1 MTKVNNYPSKSELEN
16 KLKTDEPRIIAI
28 GASAGGLEALK
39 AFFDS
44 IPETDKNAYV
54 VIQHLSPDHKSMMG
68 ELLKKNTNLPIR
80 AVNNRMKIKQGYI
93 YLIPPVN
100 NLTFKNN
107 KLNLVDKPK
116 DQSLNLPIDMF
127 FESLSKERKEKAIGI
142 ILSGTG
148 SDGTRGVRAIKERD
162 GMVMVQDPEESKFDG
177 MPQSAIN
184 TGLVD
189 YVLPVS
195 KMAQELKNFI
205 EAPSVFHFKDGDLNY
220 NESELMKILR
230 FVDEKTGLDFREY
243 KHATLARR
251 IARRVNVCKCKSLSD
266 YHEFLINNE
275 EEIEILHRE
284 FLIGVTKFFRDE
296 KVWKVLREEV
306 VPKLVDKKKDGEVIK
321 LWDVACSSG
330 EEAYSF
336 AMIINEEIE
345 RQKKSVDLKI
355 FATDISQ
362 KHLDIGS
369 EAFYPESIV
378 ADIDSELLLKY
389 FISRPDGYKVI
400 DKMRRMVVFSRHNI
414 IKNPPFSN
422 MDLVACRNLLIYFQP
437 GIQNKALNF
446 LQYAL
451 KVGGILVLGTSENVS
466 SQKNNFKVIDRS
478 AKIYRNENTDKRLN
492 TSISQSTTSSNL
504 KSNTREV
511 KRPSYRKTSNPV
523 RNKLTEDLN
532 ETILETFGAASV
544 LIDKDFNIL
553 QAVGEFRKY
562 ANFPVHGFSVNLL
575 DMLGDDLK
583 YVIQNTLKKTRKNR
597 AKLRYKD
604 ASFEHQGEQRAVDI
618 IVKPYHQNARDIGN
632 SFVITF
638 IEKEINLNEV
648 NTLDQL
654 TITTQTKEYVA
665 DLEEELK
672 ETKEEL
678 QTSVEEVET
687 SNEELQAANEELLAS
702 NEELQSTN
710 EELQSVNE
718 EINTVNAE
726 NLQKVEDL
734 AALNADMNNLLDSTD
749 IGVVFLD
756 KDLKIR
762 KFTPAIQRHFNLIES
777 DEGRPIEH
785 FTSSMGKSKL
795 ITRCKEVLSTG
806 KILEK
811 QVITKDRSH
820 YLRRISP
827 YINSNNEVSGVVIA
841 FIDVGLLQRSKEKLI
856 ASEKRFKSF
865 YEEDPVIHISV
876 DAQTQLIVHCN
887 EMAVTRL
894 GYESKE
900 ELIGNPIYDFYDEE
914 SQLRAIK
921 SNKEFKSRGAI
932 VNKEQDMLKANG
944 DLVPVIL
951 NATAEK
957 DLDGRVLTIRYT
969 CVDISAL
976 KKAEN
981 QLKQQHEDLERAN
994 KDLEQF
1000 VSICSHDLQEPLS
1013 TIKFGSDVLGKMYAT
1028 KLDEKGNNYIQY
1040 IKDASTRLSEQIK
1053 ALLEHSRIGRNGQKS
1068 LVNVKEIVEVV
1079 KYDLGKR
1086 IKDTS
1091 AKVSASKLPKIMGHE
1106 VELRLLFQ
1114 NLISNAIKYTPQER
1128 NPVVRIAAYREGEHW
1143 VFSVTDNGYGISEE
1157 DKKNIFTIFNR
1168 VKETKAANEGTG
1180 VGLAHVEKIVQ
1191 LHEGT
1196 IWVESQVNVG
1206 STFYFKLKA

>member
-1 MTKVNNYPSKSELEN
+1 MTKVNNYPSKSELET
-16 KLKTDEPRIIAI
+16 KLKTEEPRVIAV

-39 AFFDS
+39 AFFEGID
-44 IPETDKNAYV
+44 ETDKNAYV
-54 VIQHLSPDHKSMMG
+54 VIQHLSPDHKSMMA

-80 AVNNRMKIKQGYI
+80 EIKDRTTIKQGHI

-100 NLTFKNN
+100 NLTFEDNQ
-107 KLNLVDKPK
+107 LHLIEKPK
-116 DQSLNLPIDMF
+116 RPGLNLPIDMF
-127 FESLSKERKEKAIGI
+127 FEALSRERKEDAIGV

-148 SDGTRGVRAIKERD
+148 SDGTRGVRAIKERN
-162 GMVMVQDPEESKFDG
+162 GMIMVQDPDEAKFDG
-177 MPQSAIN
+177 MPHSAIN
-184 TGLVD
+184 TGMVD
-189 YVLPVS
+189 YILPVS
-195 KMAQELKNFI
+195 KMAQELRSFI
-205 EAPSVFHFKDGDLNY
+205 ESPAVFHFKDGDINY

-230 FVDEKTGLDFREY
+230 FIDEKTGLDFREY

-251 IARRVNVCKCKSLSD
+251 IARRVNVCKCKSISEYYQFIIKND
-266 YHEFLINNE
+266 E
-275 EEIEILHRE
+275 EAEILHRE

-296 KVWKVLREEV
+296 KVWKVLKKEV
-306 VPKLVDKKKDGEVIK
+306 IPKLVDKKKDGDVLK

-330 EEAYSF
+330 EEAFSF
-336 AMIINEEIE
+336 AMIVNEEIE
-345 RQKKSVDLKI
+345 RQKKNIDLKI

-362 KHLDIGS
+362 KHLEIASKG
-369 EAFYPESIV
+369 FYPESIV

-389 FISRPDGYKVI
+389 FISMPDGYEVI
-400 DKMRRMVVFSRHNI
+400 DRMRRMVVFSRHNI

-422 MDLVACRNLLIYFQP
+422 MDMVACRNLLIYFQP

-451 KVGGILVLGTSENVS
+451 KTGGILVLGTSENVS
-466 SQKNNFKVIDRS
+466 SQKNNLKVINRA
-478 AKIYRNENTDKRLN
+478 AKIFQNENT
-492 TSISQSTTSSNL
+492 STRL
-504 KSNTREV
+504 KSNVSQASVSNRLSSEPREV
-511 KRPSYRKTSNPV
+511 QQLTYRKSSNPIK
-523 RNKLTEDLN
+523 NKLTEELN
-532 ETILETFGAASV
+532 ETILDTFGGASV
-544 LIDKDFNIL
+544 FVDKDFNIL

-562 ANFPVHGFSVNLL
+562 ANLPVSGFSVNLL
-575 DMLGDDLK
+575 DMLGTDLK
-583 YVIQNTLKKTRKNR
+583 DIIQSTLKKVKKDNE
-597 AKLRYKD
+597 KLRYKD
-604 ASFEHQGEQRAVDI
+604 ASFEHQGEQKSVDI
-618 IVKPYHQNARDIGN
+618 IVKPYGQSIEDSGAN
-632 SFVITF
+632 FVITF
-638 IEKEINLNEV
+638 IEKEVNLKEV
-648 NTLDQL
+648 KTLGKL
-654 TITTQTKEYVA
+654 TLSSRTKEYVA

-678 QTSVEEVET
+678 QTSIEEIEN

-734 AALNADMNNLLDSTD
+734 AALNADMTNMLESTE
-749 IGVVFLD
+749 IGVIFLD
-756 KDLKIR
+756 RELRIR
-762 KFTPAIQRHFNLIES
+762 KFTPAIQRHFNLIDS

-785 FTSSMGKSKL
+785 FTSSMGKSNL
-795 ITRCKEVLSTG
+795 ITRCKRVLRTG

-811 QVITKDRSH
+811 QVMTKDGSY

-827 YINSNNEVSGVVIA
+827 YVDSNEKISGVVIT
-841 FIDVGLLQRSKEKLI
+841 FIDVGLLQKSKERLI

-876 DAQTQLIVHCN
+876 DPQTQLIVQCN

-894 GYESKE
+894 GYESKDD
-900 ELIGNPIYDFYDEE
+900 LINKPVFDLYNEE
-914 SQLRAIK
+914 SQLKALK
-921 SNKEFKSRGAI
+921 SNKEFKETGAI
-932 VNKEQDMLKANG
+932 VNLEQDMLTASG
-944 DLVPVIL
+944 DLLPVIL

-957 DLDGRVLTIRYT
+957 DLDGKIVTIRYT
-969 CVDISAL
+969 CVDILAL
-976 KKAEN
+976 KQAEMK
-981 QLKQQHEDLERAN
+981 LKQQHDDLERAN

-1013 TIKFGSDVLGKMYAT
+1013 TIKFGSDVLGKMYASQ
-1028 KLDEKGNNYIQY
+1028 LDDKGKDYVKY

-1053 ALLEHSRIGRNGQKS
+1053 ALLEHSRIGRQGEKS
-1068 LVNVKEIVEVV
+1068 LVNTKEIVEVV

-1086 IKDTS
+1086 IKDTN
-1091 AKVSASKLPKIMGHE
+1091 AKVNAGSLPKIMGHE

-1114 NLISNAIKYTPQER
+1114 NLISNAIKYTPKER
-1128 NPVVRIAAYREGEHW
+1128 NPDVRITSFREGAYW
-1143 VFSVTDNGYGISEE
+1143 VFSVMDNGYGISEE

-1168 VKETKAANEGTG
+1168 VKETDENEGTG

-1196 IWVESQVNVG
+1196 IWVESQVGVG

>member
-1 MTKVNNYPSKSELEN
+1 MTKVNNYLSTSELEN
-16 KLKTDEPRIIAI
+16 KLKTDEPRVIAV

-39 AFFDS
+39 SFFEG

-54 VIQHLSPDHKSMMG
+54 VIQHLSPDYKSMMG
-68 ELLKKNTNLPIR
+68 ELLKKNTNLPILEIKDG
-80 AVNNRMKIKQGYI
+80 MKMKQGHI

-100 NLTFKNN
+100 NLTFSDN
-107 KLNLVDKPK
+107 KLHLVEKPK
-116 DQSLNLPIDMF
+116 NQSLNLPIDMF
-127 FESLSKERKEKAIGI
+127 FEALSKERKEKAIGV

-162 GMVMVQDPEESKFDG
+162 GMIMVQDPEEAKFDG

-189 YVLPVS
+189 YVIPVS
-195 KMAQELKNFI
+195 KMAKELINFI
-205 EAPSVFHFKDGDLNY
+205 DSPSVFHFKDGDLNY

-251 IARRVNVCKCKSLSD
+251 IARRVNVCKCNSLSD
-266 YHEFLINNE
+266 YYEFLIKNE

-296 KVWKVLREEV
+296 KVWKILREEV
-306 VPKLVDKKKDGEVIK
+306 IPKMVEKKKDGEVIK

-336 AMIINEEIE
+336 AMCINEEIE
-345 RQKKSVDLKI
+345 KQRKSVDLKI

-362 KHLDIGS
+362 KHLNIGS

-378 ADIDSELLLKY
+378 ADIDSDLLLKY
-389 FISRPDGYKVI
+389 FISKPDGYKVV
-400 DKMRRMVVFSRHNI
+400 DKVRRMVVFSRHNI
-414 IKNPPFSN
+414 IKNPPFNN
-422 MDLVACRNLLIYFQP
+422 MDMVACRNLLIYFQP

-466 SQKNNFKVIDRS
+466 SQKNNFKVINRS
-478 AKIYRNENTDKRLN
+478 AKIYQNENSDKRLDSN
-492 TSISQSTTSSNL
+492 ISQATTSNNL
-504 KSNTREV
+504 TSGLRQIR
-511 KRPSYRKTSNPV
+511 RPSYKKATNPLKT
-523 RNKLTEDLN
+523 KLTEELN
-532 ETILETFGAASV
+532 ETILETFGGASV
-544 LIDKDFNIL
+544 FVDKDFNIL

-562 ANFPVHGFSVNLL
+562 ANLPISGFSVNLL
-575 DMLGDDLK
+575 DMMGSDLK
-583 YVIQNTLKKTRKNR
+583 YIIQSTLKK
-597 AKLRYKD
+597 AKKSNSKVRYKD
-604 ASFEHQGEQRAVDI
+604 ASFEHHEEQRSVDI
-618 IVKPYHQNARDIGN
+618 IVKPYQQKTEDANS

-638 IEKEINLNEV
+638 IEKEVNLKEV
-648 NTLDQL
+648 DTLEKLSL
-654 TITTQTKEYVA
+654 TNRTKEYVA
-665 DLEEELK
+665 DLEDELK

-678 QTSVEEVET
+678 QTSMEEIET

-734 AALNADMNNLLDSTD
+734 AALNSDMNNLLESTE
-749 IGVVFLD
+749 IGVIFLD
-756 KDLKIR
+756 EDLKIR
-762 KFTPAIQRHFNLIES
+762 KFTPAIQRHFNLIDS

-785 FTSSMGKSKL
+785 FTSSMGKSNL
-795 ITRCKEVLSTG
+795 ITRCKRVLRTG

-811 QVITKDRSH
+811 QVMTKDGSH

-827 YINSNNEVSGVVIA
+827 YQNSKDEVNGVVVT
-841 FIDVGLLQRSKEKLI
+841 FIDVGLLQRSKERLI

-876 DAQTQLIVHCN
+876 DPQTQLIVQCN
-887 EMAVTRL
+887 EMAVSKL

-900 ELIGNPIYDFYDEE
+900 DLIDKPILDLYNED
-914 SQLRAIK
+914 SQLRALK
-921 SNKEFKSRGAI
+921 SNKEFKNSGTI
-932 VNKEQDMLKANG
+932 VNMEQEILTASG
-944 DLVPVIL
+944 DLLPVIL

-957 DLDGRVLTIRYT
+957 DLDGKLVTIRYT

-981 QLKQQHEDLERAN
+981 KLKQQREDLERAN

-1013 TIKFGSDVLGKMYAT
+1013 TIKFGSDVLGKLYST
-1028 KLDEKGNNYIQY
+1028 KLDEKGKNYIQY

-1053 ALLEHSRIGRNGQKS
+1053 ALLEHSRIGRHGEKS
-1068 LVNVKEIVEVV
+1068 LVNIKEVVEVV

-1086 IKDTS
+1086 IKDTN
-1091 AKVSASKLPKIMGHE
+1091 AKVNAGTLPKIMGHE

-1114 NLISNAIKYTPQER
+1114 NLISNAIKYTPKER
-1128 NPVVRIAAYREGEHW
+1128 NPDVRIAAYREGMHW

-1168 VKETKAANEGTG
+1168 VKETNGNDGTG

-1196 IWVESQVNVG
+1196 IWVESQVGVG

>member
-1 MTKVNNYPSKSELEN
+1 MTKVNNYPSRSELDT
-16 KLKTDEPRIIAI
+16 KLKTEEPRVIAV

-39 AFFDS
+39 AFFEG

-54 VIQHLSPDHKSMMG
+54 VIQHLSPDFKSMMG

-80 AVNNRMKIKQGYI
+80 EIKNHLKIEQGHI
-93 YLIPPVN
+93 YLIPPAN
-100 NLTFKNN
+100 NLTFKDNQ
-107 KLNLVDKPK
+107 LHLIEKPK

-127 FESLSKERKEKAIGI
+127 FEALAKERKEKAIGI

-162 GMVMVQDPEESKFDG
+162 GMIMVQDPEESKFDG

-195 KMAQELKNFI
+195 KMAKELRNFI
-205 EAPSVFHFKDGDLNY
+205 ESPSVFHFKDGDINY
-220 NESELMKILR
+220 NEGELMKILR
-230 FVDEKTGLDFREY
+230 FIDEQTGLDFREY

-251 IARRVNVCKCKSLSD
+251 IARRVNVCKCNNLLEYYK
-266 YHEFLINNE
+266 FLINNSE
-275 EEIEILHRE
+275 EAEILHRE

-296 KVWKVLREEV
+296 NVWKVLREEV
-306 VPKLVDKKKDGEVIK
+306 IPKLVESKKDGEVIK

-336 AMIINEEIE
+336 AMIIIEEIE

-362 KHLDIGS
+362 KHLEIGS

-400 DKMRRMVVFSRHNI
+400 DKVRRMVVFSRHNI

-422 MDLVACRNLLIYFQP
+422 MDMVACRNLLIYFQP

-466 SQKNNFKVIDRS
+466 SQKDNFKVIDRG
-478 AKIYRNENTDKRLN
+478 AKIFRNENVNKRLN
-492 TSISQSTTSSNL
+492 ASISQTTSTSNL
-504 KSNTREV
+504 TQGTKEIQ
-511 KRPSYRKTSNPV
+511 RPAYRKSSSPV
-523 RNKLTEDLN
+523 KNKLTDELN
-532 ETILETFGAASV
+532 QTIMEVFGGASV
-544 LIDKDFNIL
+544 FVDDNFNIL

-562 ANFPVHGFSVNLL
+562 ANLPVSGFSVNLL
-575 DMLGDDLK
+575 DMLATDLK
-583 YVIQNTLKKTRKNR
+583 YTIQSTLKKAKTENV
-597 AKLRYKD
+597 KLRYQD
-604 ASFEHQGEQRAVDI
+604 ASFEHQGEKKSVDI
-618 IVKPYHQNARDIGN
+618 IVKPFQTKNDDTDTN
-632 SFVITF
+632 FVITF
-638 IEKEINLNEV
+638 IEKEIDLESV
-648 NTLDQL
+648 KTLDKL
-654 TITTQTKEYVA
+654 TLTSRTKEYVA

-678 QTSVEEVET
+678 QTSIEEIET

-734 AALNADMNNLLDSTD
+734 AALNADMNNLLESTD
-749 IGVVFLD
+749 IGVIFLD

-762 KFTPAIQRHFNLIES
+762 KFTPAIQRHFNLIDS

-785 FTSSMGKSKL
+785 FTSSMGKSNL
-795 ITRCKEVLSTG
+795 ITRCKRVLRTS

-811 QVITKDRSH
+811 QVMTKDGSY

-827 YINSNNEVSGVVIA
+827 YINSNDETTGVVIT
-841 FIDVGLLQRSKEKLI
+841 FIDVGLLQRSKEKLV

-876 DAQTQLIVHCN
+876 DPQTQLIVQCN

-894 GYESKE
+894 GYNSKE
-900 ELIGNPIYDFYDEE
+900 DLIDRPVFDLYNEE
-914 SQLRAIK
+914 SQLKALK
-921 SNKEFKSRGAI
+921 SNKEFKDTGAI
-932 VNKEQDMLKANG
+932 VNMEQDMLTASG
-944 DLVPVIL
+944 DLLPVIL

-957 DLDGRVLTIRYT
+957 DMEGRVVTIRYT
-969 CVDISAL
+969 CVDISDL
-976 KKAEN
+976 KQAEN

-1013 TIKFGSDVLGKMYAT
+1013 TIKFGSDVLGKMYAD
-1028 KLDEKGNNYIQY
+1028 KLDEKGKNYIKY

-1053 ALLEHSRIGRNGQKS
+1053 ALLEHSRIGRHGEKS
-1068 LVNVKEIVEVV
+1068 LVNIKEIVEVV

-1086 IKDTS
+1086 IKDTN
-1091 AKVSASKLPKIMGHE
+1091 AKVNAGSLPKIKGHE

-1114 NLISNAIKYTPQER
+1114 NLISNAIKYTPKDR
-1128 NPVVRIAAYREGEHW
+1128 NPDVRIASYREGTHY

-1168 VKETKAANEGTG
+1168 VKEDNGHDGTG

-1196 IWVESQVNVG
+1196 IWVESQVGVG

>member
-1 MTKVNNYPSKSELEN
+1 MTKVNNYPSKSDLEN
-16 KLKTDEPRIIAI
+16 KLKTEEPRVIAV

-39 AFFDS
+39 AFFEG

-54 VIQHLSPDHKSMMG
+54 VIQHLSPDYKSMMG

-80 AVNNRMKIKQGYI
+80 EVKDGKKIKQGHI
-93 YLIPPVN
+93 YLIPPAN
-100 NLTFKNN
+100 NLTYEDN
-107 KLNLVDKPK
+107 KLHLVEKPK

-127 FESLSKERKEKAIGI
+127 FESLSKQKKEKAIAV

-162 GMVMVQDPEESKFDG
+162 GMVMVQDPEEAKFDG

-195 KMAQELKNFI
+195 KMAKELKNFI
-205 EAPSVFHFKDGDLNY
+205 DAPSVFHFKDGDLNY
-220 NESELMKILR
+220 NESELIKILR

-266 YHEFLINNE
+266 YYEYLIHNE
-275 EEIEILHRE
+275 EEIDILHRE

-296 KVWKVLREEV
+296 RVWKKLREEV
-306 VPKLVDKKKDGEVIK
+306 IPQLVEKKKDGEVIK

-345 RQKKSVDLKI
+345 RQNKSVDLKI

-389 FISRPDGYKVI
+389 FVSKPDGYKVVE
-400 DKMRRMVVFSRHNI
+400 KMRRMVVFSRHNI

-422 MDLVACRNLLIYFQP
+422 MDMVACRNLLIYFQP

-478 AKIYRNENTDKRLN
+478 AKIFRNENADKRL
-492 TSISQSTTSSNL
+492 ISDLSQTTTASNNL
-504 KSNTREV
+504 PANNREI
-511 KRPSYRKTSNPV
+511 KRPSYRKSSNPIK
-523 RNKLTEDLN
+523 NKLAEELN
-532 ETILETFGAASV
+532 ETILETFGGASV
-544 LIDKDFNIL
+544 FVDKDFNIL

-562 ANFPVHGFSVNLL
+562 ANLPVSGFSVNLL
-575 DMLGDDLK
+575 DMLGPDLK
-583 YVIQNTLKKTRKNR
+583 YIIQSTLKRAKKNN

-604 ASFEHQGEQRAVDI
+604 ASFEHNGEQGSVDI
-618 IVKPYHQNARDIGN
+618 IVKPYHQKIEDDST

-638 IEKEINLNEV
+638 IEKEVKLDDV
-648 NTLDQL
+648 DTLEKL
-654 TITTQTKEYVA
+654 TLTNRTKEYVA

-678 QTSVEEVET
+678 QTSMEEIET

-734 AALNADMNNLLDSTD
+734 AALNADMHNLLESTE
-749 IGVVFLD
+749 IGVIFLD
-756 KDLKIR
+756 TDLRIR
-762 KFTPAIQRHFNLIES
+762 KFTPAIQRHFNLIDS

-785 FTSSMGKSKL
+785 FTSSMGKNNL
-795 ITRCKEVLSTG
+795 ITRCKRVLRTG

-811 QVITKDRSH
+811 QVMTKDNSY

-827 YINSNNEVSGVVIA
+827 YINSNDEISGVVIT

-876 DAQTQLIVHCN
+876 DPQTQLIVQCN
-887 EMAVTRL
+887 EMAVTKL

-900 ELIGNPIYDFYDEE
+900 DLIDKPVYDLYNEE
-914 SQLRAIK
+914 SQLRALK
-921 SNKEFKSRGAI
+921 SNKEFKHTGAI
-932 VNKEQDMLKANG
+932 VNMEQEMLTAAG
-944 DLVPVIL
+944 DLLPVIL

-957 DLDGRVLTIRYT
+957 DVDGGVMTIRYT
-969 CVDISAL
+969 CVDISDL
-976 KKAEN
+976 KNAEN
-981 QLKQQHEDLERAN
+981 KLKQQHDDLQRAN

-1028 KLDEKGNNYIQY
+1028 KLDEKGKNYIQY

-1053 ALLEHSRIGRNGQKS
+1053 ALLEHSRIGRHGDKS
-1068 LVNVKEIVEVV
+1068 LVNIKEVVEVV

-1086 IKDTS
+1086 IKDTN
-1091 AKVSASKLPKIMGHE
+1091 AKVNAGSLPKIMGHE

-1114 NLISNAIKYTPQER
+1114 NLISNAIKYTPRDR
-1128 NPVVRIAAYREGEHW
+1128 NPDVRIASYREGAHW

-1168 VKETKAANEGTG
+1168 VKETDANEGTG

-1196 IWVESQVNVG
+1196 IWVESQVDVG